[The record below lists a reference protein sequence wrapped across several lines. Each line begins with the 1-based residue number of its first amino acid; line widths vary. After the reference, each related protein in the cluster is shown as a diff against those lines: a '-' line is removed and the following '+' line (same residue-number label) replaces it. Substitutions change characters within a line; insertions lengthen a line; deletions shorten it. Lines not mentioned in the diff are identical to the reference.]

1 MLPDPVL
8 DVRWHDAA
16 TGIVEER
23 LDLRFSQVEGIH
35 QEEAD
40 VLVRQKD
47 LVLGHFAHGSLPS
60 IEKHPVCLLFLP
72 SHMVGDLC

>member
-23 LDLRFSQVEGIH
+23 LDLRFGQVEGIH

-47 LVLGHFAHGSLPS
+47 LVFGHLAHGSLPS
-60 IEKHPVCLLFLP
+60 IEELSVRLLLSPF
-72 SHMVGDLC
+72 SHGR